1 MYIGPQREILPLG
14 LLKQVERS
22 LPLPTKFP
30 SKAA

>member
-1 MYIGPQREILPLG
+1 MYLGPQIEILPLV

-22 LPLPTKFP
+22 LPLPAKFP